1 MGISIYSSIS
11 TVESQVIISTKLS
24 SNVQEST
31 LLDAAGTKSTG
42 GLLTV
47 HKVQSCAYL
56 YLLRLVYTDIRT
68 YVCTRAMK
76 LHIQCTMHLYQSIN
90 QSINQTFNKS
100 VHLFSSV
107 GSHH

>member
-1 MGISIYSSIS
+1 MQCMGISIYSSIS
-11 TVESQVIISTKLS
+11 TLESQVIISTKLS

-47 HKVQSCAYL
+47 HKVQSCVYL

-68 YVCTRAMK
+68 YVCT
-76 LHIQCTMHLYQSIN
+76 Y
-90 QSINQTFNKS
+90 
-100 VHLFSSV
+100 VHV
-107 GSHH
+107 